1 MKMKHALLSLT
12 EAVRL
17 ARLEIACYRDDM
29 CRGTAEGTV
38 ERLARILGN
47 DEINSAMELI
57 DPSAESPSIIPSAE
71 LQKKRWRT
79 DELETQHR
87 KAS

>member
-1 MKMKHALLSLT
+1 MKMKNAILSLT

-38 ERLARILGN
+38 ERLAPILGN
-47 DEINSAMELI
+47 DEMNAAMALI
-57 DPSAESPSIIPSAE
+57 DPDAESPSIIPHGPDE
-71 LQKKRWRT
+71 RRT
-79 DELETQHR
+79 H
-87 KAS
+87 A

>member
-1 MKMKHALLSLT
+1 MKHALLALT

-38 ERLARILGN
+38 ERLAKLLGN
-47 DEINSAMELI
+47 EEVNAAMALI
-57 DPSAESPSIIPSAE
+57 EPDAESPSIIPQEATLMRSHA
-71 LQKKRWRT
+71 
-79 DELETQHR
+79 
-87 KAS
+87 

>member
-1 MKMKHALLSLT
+1 MKIKGALLELT

-38 ERLARILGN
+38 ERLAKILGN
-47 DEINSAMELI
+47 EDINAAIALI
-57 DPSAESPSIIPSAE
+57 DPSAESPSIIP
-71 LQKKRWRT
+71 Q
-79 DELETQHR
+79 DEREKLRHH
-87 KAS
+87 A

>member
-1 MKMKHALLSLT
+1 MKSALLSLT

-38 ERLARILGN
+38 ERIAKLLGN

-57 DPSAESPSIIPSAE
+57 DPSAESPSIIPSGG

-79 DELETQHR
+79 EEFETEHR

>member
-1 MKMKHALLSLT
+1 MKMKNALLSLT

-38 ERLARILGN
+38 ERLAQILGN
-47 DEINSAMELI
+47 DEMNAHGPGPAADGGIERCGKISI
-57 DPSAESPSIIPSAE
+57 RGSGESGSSCHSG
-71 LQKKRWRT
+71 QF
-79 DELETQHR
+79 
-87 KAS
+87 